1 MSDDLLA
8 QMTRALADEH
18 DGATAVP
25 EATRARVV
33 RTLAERRPRR
43 RKWLAIGVPA
53 FVLFGGS
60 TAWAAATGNL
70 PRAVERAIAVITG
83 DAELEAPVDAAPAS
97 PQGRGKFAGVIP
109 AEERKAPVEP
119 SEENEA
125 AEESET
131 DPVAP
136 ILVPPEKPPSVIP
149 PAGVEQEPEESL
161 ETHSLAIYRA
171 AHEAHFK
178 QGDCNAAVTGYKKY
192 LREQPSGTFFL
203 EATYNLGVCLF
214 VWVARKKRVPPSSHS
229 LTVSS
234 ETTGRSSPK
243 NCLRR
248 LAGTKPPAKLLELQ
262 AIRF

>member
-53 FVLFGGS
+53 FLLFGGS

-109 AEERKAPVEP
+109 AEERKAPAEP
-119 SEENEA
+119 SE
-125 AEESET
+125 AEEE
-131 DPVAP
+131 A
-136 ILVPPEKPPSVIP
+136 EE
-149 PAGVEQEPEESL
+149 AGSNGSRFSAKNRES
-161 ETHSLAIYRA
+161 A
-171 AHEAHFK
+171 AGSSA
-178 QGDCNAAVTGYKKY
+178 QTNAKASSSMA
-192 LREQPSGTFFL
+192 SGKMDWF
-203 EATYNLGVCLF
+203 AS
-214 VWVARKKRVPPSSHS
+214 R
-229 LTVSS
+229 TV
-234 ETTGRSSPK
+234 
-243 NCLRR
+243 
-248 LAGTKPPAKLLELQ
+248 
-262 AIRF
+262 